1 MTQHAPSADTLNA
14 WLVEQG
20 LEGTPQETLL
30 DGYCARLVAMGI
42 PLMRLHVS
50 QSAFHPKYGGLG
62 FEWWRNREVTS
73 ERYEFSETPA
83 SMWVESPFY
92 QILRTGLMEH
102 RERLSQS
109 GPPSRFPLLNGLRAE
124 GATDYF
130 ATGLAMEPRE
140 QSLPMNPDSPPEGLL
155 VSWVGDRQDGFRDGD
170 LQTFRGS
177 LPFLA
182 LVLKSAANRQVAS
195 ELLRIY
201 LGRDAG
207 RRVLSGELQ
216 RGSTQRIDAVICYFD
231 LTGFTALAEQVPG
244 PDLIA
249 MLNDYFGLMVS
260 AIQARGGHILKFMG
274 DGLLAMFDQDGR
286 GDQRGLA
293 AREVGG
299 GCGAGHRGI
308 AAPRPDRPQPR
319 APQYRPAG
327 HGLYDGAACG
337 RDSLWQYRRRKP
349 AGFHRHRAGG
359 EPDRAAVGDAP
370 GGRAGGHPVR
380 GGPARRDPGAARSGV
395 AGPLHDARRRRA
407 ARVVHDLSG
416 LSRRGA
422 LRPGPSLP
430 AP

>member
-109 GPPSRFPLLNGLRAE
+109 GPPSRFPLLNGLCAE

-155 VSWVGDRQDGFRDGD
+155 VSWVGDRQGGFRDAE

-244 PDLIA
+244 PELIA

-274 DGLLAMFDQDGR
+274 DGLLAMFDQDDQGQAADAALDTAASLRRDLIAHNRGR
-286 GDQRGLA
+286 RNTGLPITGFTMA
-293 AREVGG
+293 LHAGEILYGNI
-299 GCGAGHRGI
+299 GAENRLDFTVI
-308 AAPRPDRPQPR
+308 
-319 APQYRPAG
+319 
-327 HGLYDGAACG
+327 
-337 RDSLWQYRRRKP
+337 
-349 AGFHRHRAGG
+349 
-359 EPDRAAVGDAP
+359 
-370 GGRAGGHPVR
+370 
-380 GGPARRDPGAARSGV
+380 GPAVNLTARLSGMHRLVGQQIILSERVQKAATQGR
-395 AGPLHDARRRRA
+395 
-407 ARVVHDLSG
+407 HDLVSLG
-416 LSRRGA
+416 RHMLRGVSEPCE
-422 LRPGPSLP
+422 LFTIYEPE
-430 AP
+430 

>member
-170 LQTFRGS
+170 LNLHWVHVNREKGRTCRACHEVHAS
-177 LPFLA
+177 SNPFHIRDS
-182 LVLKSAANRQVAS
+182 VPF
-195 ELLRIY
+195 
-201 LGRDAG
+201 GRDKW
-207 RRVLSGELQ
+207 ELPINYEINDTG
-216 RGSTQRIDAVICYFD
+216 GSC
-231 LTGFTALAEQVPG
+231 
-244 PDLIA
+244 
-249 MLNDYFGLMVS
+249 
-260 AIQARGGHILKFMG
+260 
-274 DGLLAMFDQDGR
+274 
-286 GDQRGLA
+286 
-293 AREVGG
+293 
-299 GCGAGHRGI
+299 
-308 AAPRPDRPQPR
+308 
-319 APQYRPAG
+319 
-327 HGLYDGAACG
+327 
-337 RDSLWQYRRRKP
+337 
-349 AGFHRHRAGG
+349 
-359 EPDRAAVGDAP
+359 AP
-370 GGRAGGHPVR
+370 GCHSAQIYSRESGRTSAW
-380 GGPARRDPGAARSGV
+380 
-395 AGPLHDARRRRA
+395 
-407 ARVVHDLSG
+407 
-416 LSRRGA
+416 
-422 LRPGPSLP
+422 
-430 AP
+430 